1 MQRPISAMNVR
12 SYKQRQTIMNEKQG
26 GEIMFFLGL
35 LAGFVLSSLVV
46 VITVSACMLSSQIS
60 QADVKRAAEMLKK
73 DELYGGEG

>member
-1 MQRPISAMNVR
+1 MKKS
-12 SYKQRQTIMNEKQG
+12 IMSERIG

-60 QADVKRAAEMLKK
+60 QADVRLEQAARAMIK

>member
-1 MQRPISAMNVR
+1 
-12 SYKQRQTIMNEKQG
+12 MNEKQG

>member
-1 MQRPISAMNVR
+1 
-12 SYKQRQTIMNEKQG
+12 
-26 GEIMFFLGL
+26 MFFLGL

-60 QADVKRAAEMLKK
+60 QADVRLEQAARAMIK